1 MSETTVPAASA
12 PPALPE
18 SRSIVGGKGT
28 GTKSRY
34 LKDNLARWVVWT
46 GGLGVIVALM
56 LIFVYLLSEVAPL
69 FKSAEFEP
77 RQSFEIPGDSS
88 RTLYFASEEQ
98 GEVGMRLTAAGEV
111 VFFDLHTGQLR
122 DQVKLALGETS
133 IVNVREI
140 NAEAGVVGAQL
151 SDGSVLVFR
160 HKYLISYPDDKRL
173 ITPQVEYP
181 YGEAPLAFMPEAGR
195 NFAVRDERGILLLAS
210 TDATNAVH
218 LRAYEKQE
226 SLMGDVSFEV
236 ISESSFTP
244 PVSADLV
251 LIEPL
256 LTWLYAIDR
265 KKGEIAFYR
274 LDDGNAPTLVNTYK
288 VGAEIEDAKY
298 LSGGISI
305 VVAQNNGEVSQWFPA
320 RDKDGTSYLARVRD
334 FKTSSGKPVTAIGV
348 EMRRRGFAVGDS
360 EGNVAVYYATAD
372 RLIAERKVLD
382 GPVSLL
388 AFNSRAQ
395 YLAVIGDD
403 GRLVGF
409 DVHNEH
415 PEVSL
420 GALWGKVWYESYDD
434 QRWLWQSSSASSDFE
449 PKFSLTPLSVGTL
462 KGAFYAMIFAIPIA
476 VLGAIFTANFMSAEM
491 RQIVKPSVEVLAA
504 LPSVIL
510 GFLAGLWLA
519 PFVETNLPG
528 VFLTL
533 LFLPLSIPIFGF
545 LWSRMPRALRLRV
558 PAGWEAAMLIPVI
571 AVVVWLCF
579 VVAKPV
585 EALAFGGN
593 MQAWMDQTLG
603 IGYDQRNALV
613 VGIAMGIA
621 VVPVIFS
628 IAEDAIFSVPKQ
640 LTLGSL
646 ALGATPWQTLVG
658 VVLPTASPGIFSA
671 IMIGMGRAVGETMI
685 VLMATGN
692 TAVTD
697 FSMFQGMRTFA
708 ANIAVEMPEAEVG
721 STHFRLLFLAG
732 LVLFLFTFA
741 LNTVA
746 EVVRQRLRKRYSAI

>member
-1 MSETTVPAASA
+1 MSETSVVASPT
-12 PPALPE
+12 PPAPAV
-18 SRSIVGGKGT
+18 SKSIVGGKGT
-28 GTKSRY
+28 GTQSRY
-34 LKDNLARWVVWT
+34 LKDNLARWVVWV

-56 LIFVYLLSEVAPL
+56 LIFVYLLSEVVPL
-69 FKSAEFEP
+69 FKPAEFKE
-77 RQSFEIPGDSS
+77 RQSFAVPGDAS
-88 RTLYFASEEQ
+88 RTLYFAAEEQ
-98 GEVGMRLTAAGEV
+98 GEMGMRLTASGDV
-111 VFFDLHTGQLR
+111 VFFDLFNGQLR
-122 DQVKLALGETS
+122 EQVKLPLGDAS

-140 NAEAGVVGAQL
+140 SAEAGVVGAQL
-151 SDGSVLVFR
+151 SNGSVLIFR
-160 HKYLISYPDDKRL
+160 HKYLVSYPNDKRF

-181 YGEAPLAFMPEAGR
+181 FGETPLAFMPEAGR
-195 NFAVRDERGILLLAS
+195 NFAVRDEQGKLLMAS
-210 TDATNAVH
+210 TDASNTVH

-226 SLMGDVSFEV
+226 SLMGDVSFEMAG
-236 ISESSFTP
+236 ETTFTP
-244 PVSADLV
+244 PVNADLI

-256 LTWLYAIDR
+256 LTWLYAIDK
-265 KKGEIAFYR
+265 KKGQIAFYR
-274 LDDGNAPTLVNTYK
+274 LKGGGTPELVKTYK
-288 VGAEIEDAKY
+288 TGAEIDDARY
-298 LSGGISI
+298 LAGGISI
-305 VVAQNNGEVSQWFPA
+305 VVAQNNGVVSQWFPA
-320 RDKDGTSYLARVRD
+320 RDKDGNFYLARVREFD
-334 FKTSSGKPVTAIGV
+334 LSSGKPVTALGT

-360 EGNVAVYYATAD
+360 EGNVAVYYATAE

-382 GPVSLL
+382 GPVDLV
-388 AFNSRAQ
+388 AFNSRAK
-395 YLAVIGDD
+395 YLAVLGAD
-403 GRLVGF
+403 GRMVGF

-420 GALWGKVWYESYDD
+420 RALWGKVWYESYDD
-434 QRWLWQSSSASSDFE
+434 EKWLWQSSSASSDFE
-449 PKFSLTPLSVGTL
+449 PKFSMTPLSVGTL

-533 LFLPLSIPIFGF
+533 LLLPLSIPAFGF

-571 AVVVWLCF
+571 GVVVWLCF
-579 VVAKPV
+579 AVAKPV
-585 EALAFGGN
+585 EAVAFGGN
-593 MQAWMDQTLG
+593 MQAWMDHTLG

-621 VVPVIFS
+621 VIPVIFS

-640 LTLGSL
+640 LSLGSL
-646 ALGATPWQTLVG
+646 ALGATPWQTLIG

-671 IMIGMGRAVGETMI
+671 VMIGMGRAVGETMI

-697 FSMFQGMRTFA
+697 FSLFQGMRTFA
-708 ANIAVEMPEAEVG
+708 ANIAVEMPESEVG

-732 LVLFLFTFA
+732 LVLFLFTFV

-746 EVVRQRLRKRYSAI
+746 EVVRQRLRKRYSNI